1 MNSSTL
7 VGETLT
13 DDINVITWFVK
24 DNNGN
29 ETNCQFELRL
39 VDSTRPNLSLINN
52 EITLSNGTYT
62 VTYDQVIDVTASS
75 DFCDIDWSTVVLS
88 NNTFSCE
95 DSGTIQ
101 DIEISVSDFKGNV
114 TQEVISVLIVGDSTC
129 ELYPKFF
136 TPNGNGQN
144 DTWVLSVLSE
154 SNQTG
159 SYAVVYDRY
168 GKEII
173 TLTPSNNSWDGTYK
187 GAPMPSND
195 YWFVLYYTNKSGN
208 KVSKTDTFL

>member
-1 MNSSTL
+1 MNQIINNGDVIEWRVEDAIGNFDTCEITIVVNTNDTVSPLINTCISDQVLEINNSNCSYLINDTSFDLSDYIDNCTSFSDLALEYQINSNPRVNSSTL

-88 NNTFSCE
+88 NNT
-95 DSGTIQ
+95 
-101 DIEISVSDFKGNV
+101 
-114 TQEVISVLIVGDSTC
+114 L
-129 ELYPKFF
+129 
-136 TPNGNGQN
+136 
-144 DTWVLSVLSE
+144 
-154 SNQTG
+154 
-159 SYAVVYDRY
+159 VV
-168 GKEII
+168 K
-173 TLTPSNNSWDGTYK
+173 TLVQFRTLKYLFQILK
-187 GAPMPSND
+187 AM
-195 YWFVLYYTNKSGN
+195 
-208 KVSKTDTFL
+208 

>member
-52 EITLSNGTYT
+52 DITLSNGTYT
-62 VTYDQVIDVTASS
+62 VTYDEIIDVAASS

-88 NNTFSCE
+88 KDTF
-95 DSGTIQ
+95 D
-101 DIEISVSDFKGNV
+101 
-114 TQEVISVLIVGDSTC
+114 
-129 ELYPKFF
+129 
-136 TPNGNGQN
+136 
-144 DTWVLSVLSE
+144 
-154 SNQTG
+154 
-159 SYAVVYDRY
+159 
-168 GKEII
+168 
-173 TLTPSNNSWDGTYK
+173 
-187 GAPMPSND
+187 
-195 YWFVLYYTNKSGN
+195 YTNYNVNDDVYG
-208 KVSKTDTFL
+208 DYQ